1 MAPGVGPKWHHN
13 IHSMLCHRRRRRR
26 RRRRGN
32 SLERHR
38 GVSFIETKHR
48 APNIWA
54 NSTRGLF
61 FFVGLSHRRVAA
73 NRPSISFHYTKWT
86 RYSHSRITH
95 SGTMWH
101 GAGSSTHLT
110 LQSIESHMCV
120 LTMHFY
126 DQHTDPFTWP
136 ISGKNCFRSIV
147 FFVVVFFV
155 LMSVKAL
162 SVAYNVCFSYLHTE
176 CVHRVCWV
184 RMEILHP
191 FSMHVHAFGIFHA
204 VAHFISFHSFH
215 CRQST
220 HTSSSS
226 SFFGWSLLLYALNA
240 LLYLHSIC
248 SF

>member
-1 MAPGVGPKWHHN
+1 MNTHILVQYAIW
-13 IHSMLCHRRRRRR
+13 
-26 RRRRGN
+26 
-32 SLERHR
+32 
-38 GVSFIETKHR
+38 HR
-48 APNIWA
+48 ASAPNGITTFIQCCAIAAVAAAVAAEGIHWNVIEVWVLLKQNTEHRTYEQIA
-54 NSTRGLF
+54 LEGF

-204 VAHFISFHSFH
+204 VAYFISFHSFH

-226 SFFGWSLLLYALNA
+226 FFILVGRCCCTL
-240 LLYLHSIC
+240 
-248 SF
+248 